1 MNKKT
6 KMLLAGACMGLVGFG
21 CLTGCSLT
29 DEQTKAINLVT
40 EKSDAIITLL
50 EENMDY
56 NNKKMSKEDAIEK
69 IHLALSN
76 WYFCAFDELEVEYG
90 QVNYQGIFDKKGNSY
105 LTKILYKESGATKK
119 TAYYTNDESQLELG
133 SIQISNFETN
143 GHKRWNKGETTFSNL
158 AYSTQLWDIS
168 SIIDLNATGTSIV
181 LDTLTAED
189 ITDIQVTE
197 SGYEF
202 KIISSEV
209 VETDGKTNTEITIK
223 VSFDGYFTQILGKA
237 IVRHGTEMYHKD
249 IESITFGATFKYS
262 NVDFT
267 AVDAK
272 IAELTAASNA

>member
-6 KMLLAGACMGLVGFG
+6 KMLFAGACMGLVGFG

-105 LTKILYKESGATKK
+105 LTKILYKESGATKTK
-119 TAYYTNDESQLELG
+119 AGIDKNG
-133 SIQISNFETN
+133 VFVIGISNFETDE
-143 GHKRWNKGETTFSNL
+143 HKKWDTASNDTTFIDVE
-158 AYSTQLWDIS
+158 YSSQLWDVS
-168 SIIDLNATGTSIV
+168 TALHLNEIV
-181 LDTLTAED
+181 GITLDSLTAED

-202 KIISSEV
+202 KIVNSEV
-209 VETDGKTNTEITIK
+209 IETDGKTNTEITIK
-223 VSFDGYFTQILGKA
+223 VSFDGYFTQILGKT

-249 IESITFGATFKYS
+249 IGSITFGVTFKYS